1 MVQTAD
7 QNKKRYTI
15 LIVLVLILL
24 AAIFVIERL
33 GSANNKS
40 VQLDQIGASQTAE
53 NKVMVDLT
61 PEEQAYLDAL
71 GPVKICVDPDWI
83 PYEEIDASGKYS
95 GIAADLIDLIA
106 ERSGVTLEL
115 VPTDNWEASLDESQV
130 GGCVVLSFLNDTP
143 VREGWLIFT
152 NTYFTDPSVLISR
165 EDHPFIANLS
175 DLYGETMALPKGT
188 STEERIR
195 REYPNIGIILV
206 DSEVDAIKMVENR
219 QADMTLR
226 SMTMAAYT
234 IKQEGFFNLKIV
246 EDLPN
251 YTNNFRLGVV
261 NSQPMLRDI
270 LNKGIATLTPQEVQK
285 IINQYVSITVE
296 SYDYELIAWIVLIFG
311 VVILLSFLYIR
322 QLGKL
327 NKQLALRQSELE
339 ITSQYLRE
347 DILARKASEKALR
360 TSEEQYRLLF
370 ENAVEAIVVI
380 QDGKPQ
386 LCNQKTVEL
395 SGYSKEEL
403 LSLPLEKIIH
413 PEDQQ
418 RLSENH
424 FQYLRGDETKMAS
437 TFKML
442 RKDGDIRWLEM
453 NSIIIDWQGKPATL
467 NFFIDITKRKQA
479 EEEILYLVY
488 HDQLTGL
495 YNRTYLK
502 QLALNP
508 QPDHPVCIFMF
519 DIDRLK
525 YVNDHYGHLAGD
537 ELITQV
543 AGFLSACFREA
554 DTVVRI
560 GGDEFLAI
568 INDCEEAMAEQ
579 FVHCIKQSIVSYNE
593 EILDDHRKI
602 GLSVGYTITIDSELS
617 MELLMQQADEQM
629 YKDKSRISKSR
640 FELK

>member
-1 MVQTAD
+1 MVQIAD

-15 LIVLVLILL
+15 LIVLVLIVLT
-24 AAIFVIERL
+24 AIFVIERL
-33 GSANNKS
+33 GSANS
-40 VQLDQIGASQTAE
+40 ASAQLDQIGASQTAE

-61 PEEQAYLDAL
+61 SEEQAYLDAL

-143 VREGWLIFT
+143 VREGWLVFT

-246 EDLPN
+246 EDLPD

-285 IINQYVSITVE
+285 IVNQYVSITVE
-296 SYDYELIAWIVLIFG
+296 SY
-311 VVILLSFLYIR
+311 
-322 QLGKL
+322 
-327 NKQLALRQSELE
+327 
-339 ITSQYLRE
+339 
-347 DILARKASEKALR
+347 
-360 TSEEQYRLLF
+360 
-370 ENAVEAIVVI
+370 
-380 QDGKPQ
+380 
-386 LCNQKTVEL
+386 
-395 SGYSKEEL
+395 
-403 LSLPLEKIIH
+403 
-413 PEDQQ
+413 
-418 RLSENH
+418 
-424 FQYLRGDETKMAS
+424 
-437 TFKML
+437 
-442 RKDGDIRWLEM
+442 
-453 NSIIIDWQGKPATL
+453 
-467 NFFIDITKRKQA
+467 
-479 EEEILYLVY
+479 
-488 HDQLTGL
+488 
-495 YNRTYLK
+495 
-502 QLALNP
+502 
-508 QPDHPVCIFMF
+508 
-519 DIDRLK
+519 
-525 YVNDHYGHLAGD
+525 
-537 ELITQV
+537 
-543 AGFLSACFREA
+543 
-554 DTVVRI
+554 
-560 GGDEFLAI
+560 
-568 INDCEEAMAEQ
+568 
-579 FVHCIKQSIVSYNE
+579 
-593 EILDDHRKI
+593 
-602 GLSVGYTITIDSELS
+602 
-617 MELLMQQADEQM
+617 
-629 YKDKSRISKSR
+629 
-640 FELK
+640 